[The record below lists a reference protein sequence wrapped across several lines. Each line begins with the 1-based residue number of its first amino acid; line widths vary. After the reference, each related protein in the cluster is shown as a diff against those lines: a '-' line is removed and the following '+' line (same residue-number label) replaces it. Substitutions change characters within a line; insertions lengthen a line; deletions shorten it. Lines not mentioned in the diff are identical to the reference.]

1 MGYCSALICGLANQN
16 GFLFDFFSLTSFTE
30 FGTLDPAFPCSYCFL
45 ITLRFTDVVKLDA
58 WNVLPNFL

>member
-30 FGTLDPAFPCSYCFL
+30 FGTLDPAFPCCIASLSLCASQML
-45 ITLRFTDVVKLDA
+45 
-58 WNVLPNFL
+58 